1 MFTHALL
8 QVRPA
13 RLDFPIPSYGGLVS
27 VHAGCLGVQSNDLFR
42 RIL

>member
-13 RLDFPIPSYGGLVS
+13 RLDFPIPLYGVS
-27 VHAGCLGVQSNDLFR
+27 QSVRAGCLGVQSNDLFR
-42 RIL
+42 RNL